1 MYGSFKED
9 AYDKHAKNY
18 PKQIKL
24 PSILTMVYVKKW
36 KSDIWD
42 IYLFYSLVS
51 IFLDCKLLS
60 IGEYII
66 SLLLIHCLSIV
77 VLQICGILSLLR
89 FQL

>member
-18 PKQIKL
+18 PKQIKF

-42 IYLFYSLVS
+42 I
-51 IFLDCKLLS
+51 
-60 IGEYII
+60 
-66 SLLLIHCLSIV
+66 
-77 VLQICGILSLLR
+77 
-89 FQL
+89 